1 MMVSLWSAATGMLA
15 QEMNMDVIS
24 NNLANVDT
32 TGYKKNRADF
42 QDLMYQTKAVAG
54 ASNGAGASTPTGIQ
68 IGNGVRAIGTQKVFT
83 GGEEAIGKY

>member
-42 QDLMYQTKAVAG
+42 QDLMYQTKAVA
-54 ASNGAGASTPTGIQ
+54 
-68 IGNGVRAIGTQKVFT
+68 
-83 GGEEAIGKY
+83 EADANHY

>member
-32 TGYKKNRADF
+32 TGYKKNRAN
-42 QDLMYQTKAVAG
+42 G
-54 ASNGAGASTPTGIQ
+54 NGAGVFAC
-68 IGNGVRAIGTQKVFT
+68 GVAGL
-83 GGEEAIGKY
+83 